1 MMRKIKMMIE
11 LEYDAD
17 LHHGE
22 DKSSIDWF
30 GQSVLMNDTEDG
42 GLILHSNEIG
52 DEVGR
57 VKTLVVYDWPTN
69 KGE

>member
-11 LEYDAD
+11 LEYDD
-17 LHHGE
+17 DIYHGE